1 MKFAAIDIGSNAV
14 RLLLARVIEETDPPL
29 FKKEVLVRMPLR
41 LGDDAFG
48 LGRISAEKAQRLVDT
63 MSGFRHLIRAYPA
76 LDYAAYATSAMR
88 EASNSDTVVKRV
100 EKVTGISIEVIDGAR
115 EAEVIYANHIEHRLD
130 PNRNYLYMDVGGGS
144 TEVTFIAKGRMVAK
158 ESFPVGGV
166 RALSG
171 KLDPR
176 VVATLRQWIE
186 SHHAQYGSMIAIGS
200 GGNINTIYKMAR
212 VKQGKPLDIE
222 RLRAIRNTLRSYSL
236 EERIVTLNLRPDRA
250 DVVVFACEL
259 YLNAMKWGG
268 ISKMVVPQV
277 GLADGIVHLLF
288 NRHRRR
294 GRRVKTAA

>member
-14 RLLLARVIEETDPPL
+14 RLLLARVIEESDPPL

-48 LGRISAEKAQRLVDT
+48 QGRISAEKAQRLVDT
-63 MSGFRHLIRAYPA
+63 MSGFRHLIQAYPA

-88 EASNSDTVVKRV
+88 EAKNADVVVKRV
-100 EKVTGISIEVIDGAR
+100 EKTTGISIQVIDGAR

-130 PNRNYLYMDVGGGS
+130 PNRNYLYLDVGGGS

-158 ESFPVGGV
+158 ESFPLGGV
-166 RALSG
+166 RALRG

-186 SHHAQYGSMIAIGS
+186 SHHEQYGSMIAIGS
-200 GGNINTIYKMAR
+200 GGNINSIYKMAR
-212 VKQGKPLDIE
+212 VKQGKPLDVE
-222 RLRAIRNTLRSYSL
+222 QLRAIRNTLRSYSL

-250 DVVVFACEL
+250 DVVVFACDL

-277 GLADGIVHLLF
+277 GLADGIVHLLY

-294 GRRVKTAA
+294 GRRLKTAA